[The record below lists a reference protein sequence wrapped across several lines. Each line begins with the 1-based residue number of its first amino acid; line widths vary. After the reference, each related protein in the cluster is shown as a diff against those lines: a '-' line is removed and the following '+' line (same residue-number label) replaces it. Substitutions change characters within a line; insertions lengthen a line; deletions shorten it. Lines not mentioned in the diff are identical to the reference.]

1 MSSIFEKIRSQEH
14 AYKVV
19 IGSVVATLIFVAIGI
34 RNNAYAVSVNGEVV
48 AIVKEKEEAASAV
61 ENLVTSVKAEK
72 GRDVVVN
79 ETIAIEPVNTK
90 KEEIETKEQVIEALK
105 DAVSYKVE
113 AYEVMVDGKTR
124 AIVGSEQI
132 ATEILTEIAKK
143 YAPQN
148 GEVELDVTDMPT
160 SQSANQSNQEAAAL
174 EQKQTELAKNATII
188 EVEDAKPN
196 VEVNTKVK
204 VGKVEVKDDTTNN
217 EMQQDKS
224 SKGQKIERE
233 LKNLDFNEQVEIKSI
248 YVQANEILNEK
259 QAMEALLANTKQVQ
273 TYELKDGDNIWD
285 IAVEYG
291 TTMENILHMNPQ
303 IEDETRMQIGE
314 VINLEV
320 PDPILSITTAEKAT
334 FKELIPAEIEY
345 VPFSDLYIDDTKVY
359 QQGHD
364 GVKEISVLVHKTNDI
379 EVSRDLI
386 SEKVLKE
393 PKTKVVAYGTK
404 EKPKNMVDSN
414 TSADVSYS
422 SEGFMNPLNG
432 AGTIS
437 SPYGYRGSSFHKG
450 IDIAASAGTPIYAAS
465 AGTVIYSGYNNGGY
479 GNLIILDHGNGYQT
493 YYAHCSS
500 LYVRVGQ
507 TVSAGQNIAGVGNT
521 GNSFGNH
528 VHFEIRNDGTPI
540 NPYGYIY

>member
-48 AIVKEKEEAASAV
+48 AIVKEKEEATSAV
-61 ENLVTSVKAEK
+61 ENLVTTVKAEK

-113 AYEVMVDGKTR
+113 AYEVVVDGKTR

-148 GEVELDVTDMPT
+148 GEIELAVTDMAT
-160 SQSANQSNQEAAAL
+160 SQSADQSNEEAAAL

-204 VGKVEVKDDTTNN
+204 VGKIEVKDDTTNN
-217 EMQQDKS
+217 ETKNEKS

-233 LKNLDFNEQVEIKSI
+233 LKNLDFNEQVEIKST
-248 YVQANEILNEK
+248 YVQASGILNEK

-273 TYELKDGDNIWD
+273 TYELKEGDNIWD

-364 GVKEISVLVHKTNDI
+364 GIKEISVLVHKTNDI

-422 SEGFMNPLNG
+422 NGGFMHPLNG

-500 LYVRVGQ
+500 LYIRVGQ

-521 GNSFGNH
+521 GDSFGNH
-528 VHFEIRNDGTPI
+528 VHFEIRNEGTPI